1 MSAAGGVL
9 PPSGG
14 RGGAARAVRAAY
26 WVFRRELHGM
36 LRAPILYVVGGVFL
50 AVQGIAFAGLVHAL
64 SDPQRAAPLGELL
77 EGQLAGTLLTW
88 VLSLVVLTL
97 LGMRAIAD
105 DKRSGAWELL
115 LTAQVGEGAAVAGKW
130 LAAAAMYALLWVPT
144 LAYLAVVAV
153 YRADAGGWDL
163 AAIACGYAGAIAIGA
178 ALLAWAIAASAAM
191 SGTLGAGALGFALLI
206 GIFLVG
212 ELPALWPE
220 LAIDHPALAALFE
233 AVSVRGAA
241 LAFARGE
248 LAAGA
253 VAIVCGLALT
263 GLSLAIALACAGRRR
278 RRELWL
284 RAAGTCA
291 IAVACVALGALA
303 ARRPVRLDVSDER
316 RNTLDPATR
325 EVLAG
330 VGGGALTIVRPTLGA
345 IEPIYE
351 EVARVA
357 RRMAEVAPG
366 LAVRVVDPAAAP
378 GGLPA
383 IARAAGL
390 EPRKLEGSGAVVVDL
405 GARRRVIDLAQIVT
419 AVRGPGDAIVVEQLA
434 IEQALAGALAAL
446 SSAAPIAVCATTGHG
461 ELPLVGPD
469 KAGLDWTVV
478 ADRLRGEGMTLEEIA
493 IAGEVPRACRVVI
506 VAGPARPLAPAEA
519 LALQHFVREGGGLLV
534 AASSRELGEALAAT
548 GVEAVLAADGLGLPA
563 AIAVDPPSALR
574 DQVGLLLVVD
584 GYADH
589 PINAGFRGVRPTL
602 WFQPRAVTVASGAK
616 PLVSASAASWGET
629 DLFAAPARGDGDLA
643 GPVALAALGREHA
656 VIALGSAESFSTV
669 NLANRAAATDLWL
682 ARAVRFLGGAEP
694 LVAVAARTPGQV
706 RLLLTGAQR
715 SAIVA
720 LSVGGIPL
728 AWLLLGGG
736 FVWWRRR
743 RAGDAA

>member
-1 MSAAGGVL
+1 V
-9 PPSGG
+9 
-14 RGGAARAVRAAY
+14 RRALRAAY
-26 WVFRRELHGM
+26 WVWRRELHGM
-36 LRAPILYVVGGVFL
+36 LRAPILYVLGGGFL
-50 AVQGIAFAGLVHAL
+50 AVQGIAFAGLVGAL
-64 SDPQRAAPLGELL
+64 SSPRQAAPLGELL

-115 LTAQVGEGAAVAGKW
+115 LTAQVGEGAAVIGKW
-130 LAAAAMYALLWVPT
+130 LAAAAVYALLWVPT
-144 LAYLAVVAV
+144 LAYLGVVV
-153 YRADAGGWDL
+153 LYRADAGGWDL

-191 SGTLGAGALGFALLI
+191 SGTLGAGALGFALLM

-220 LAIDHPALAALFE
+220 LAVDHPSLAALLD
-233 AVSVRGAA
+233 AASVRQAA

-248 LAAGA
+248 LDGRALAL
-253 VAIVCGLALT
+253 VAGLAVT

-278 RRELWL
+278 RRELRL
-284 RAAGTCA
+284 RVAGTVA

-303 ARRPVRLDVSDER
+303 VRRPVRLDISAAG

-330 VGGGALTIVRPTLGA
+330 VPDGALTIVRPTLSA

-351 EVARVA
+351 EVTRVA

-366 LAVRVVDPAAAP
+366 LSVRVVDPVAAP

-390 EPRKLEGSGAVVVDL
+390 EPAKVAGSGAVVVEV
-405 GARRRVIDLAQIVT
+405 GARRRVIDLSEIVV
-419 AVRGPGDAIVVEQLA
+419 AVRGPGEAIVVEQLTV
-434 IEQALAGALAAL
+434 EQALAGALAAL
-446 SSAAPIAVCATTGHG
+446 SAQVPITACATTGHG
-461 ELPLVGPD
+461 ERSLREKD
-469 KAGLDWTVV
+469 KDGLDWTFV

-493 IAGEVPRACRVVI
+493 IAGEVPRACRVVL
-506 VAGPARPLAPAEA
+506 VAGPEQPLSPAEA
-519 LALQHFVREGGGLLV
+519 LALQEFAVRGGGLLV
-534 AASSRELGEALAAT
+534 AASSRNLARDEHMDPVLSAT
-548 GVEAVLAADGLGLPA
+548 GLEGVLRSEGLGLPPA
-563 AIAVDPPSALR
+563 AVSDPPSALR
-574 DQVGLLLVVD
+574 DQPGLLLVVE

-602 WFQPRAVTVASGAK
+602 WFQPRAVVATAGAR
-616 PLVSASAASWGET
+616 PLVSASRDSWGET
-629 DLFAAPARGDGDLA
+629 QLAAAPEKDDGDLA
-643 GPVALAALGREHA
+643 GPVALAALGSRHA
-656 VIALGSAESFSTV
+656 VIAIGTADTFSTV
-669 NLANRAAATDLWL
+669 SLANRSSATDLWL
-682 ARAVRFLGGAEP
+682 ARAVRFLGGATEP
-694 LVAVAARTPGQV
+694 RIDVAARTPDQV
-706 RLLLTGAQR
+706 RLLLTDAQR
-715 SAIVA
+715 TRIKV

-728 AWLLLGGG
+728 AWLLVGGG
-736 FVWWRRR
+736 LVWWRRR
-743 RAGDAA
+743 RSAERGAP